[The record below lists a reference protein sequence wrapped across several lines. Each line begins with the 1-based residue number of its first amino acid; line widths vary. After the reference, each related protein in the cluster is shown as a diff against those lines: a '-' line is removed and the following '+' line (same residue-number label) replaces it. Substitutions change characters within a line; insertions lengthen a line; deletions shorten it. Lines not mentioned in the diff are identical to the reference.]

1 MDKVQAVVTI
11 IEFILIESA
20 VVYIPLA
27 WLRKIERREELEER
41 RQKMIEMLKKEWD
54 LPIKYMRLRTDE
66 NRAR

>member
-41 RQKMIEMLKKEWD
+41 RQKMIEMLKKEW
-54 LPIKYMRLRTDE
+54 E
-66 NRAR
+66 AR